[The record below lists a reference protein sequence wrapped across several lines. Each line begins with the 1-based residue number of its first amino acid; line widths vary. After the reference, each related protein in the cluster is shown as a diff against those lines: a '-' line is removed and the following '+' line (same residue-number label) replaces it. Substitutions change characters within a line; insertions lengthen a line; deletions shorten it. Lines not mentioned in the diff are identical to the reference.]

1 MSVISTNEFKTG
13 IAIKIDG
20 ELFVIAEYQHVKP
33 GKGGA
38 FMRTKLRR
46 LKGNSVMERTF
57 RVGEKFEEAF
67 IEQRTLQYQY
77 RSGETFHFMDQASY
91 EGMEISEAVLGKSA
105 GFLKENM
112 EITGSF
118 HAGELIS
125 LELPIFV
132 DLRIE
137 ETEPGIRGDTSK
149 SGNKPAKLETGLVIQ
164 VPLFMD
170 AGETIRVDTRTG
182 QYVSR
187 A

>member
-1 MSVISTNEFKTG
+1 MISTNEFKTG
-13 IAIKIDG
+13 IAIKVDG

-67 IEQRTLQYQY
+67 IEQRKLQFQY
-77 RSGETFHFMDQASY
+77 HPGDAFHFMNQETY
-91 EGMEISEAVLGKSA
+91 EGVEIPASTLGESA

-112 EITGSF
+112 EIIGSF
-118 HAGELIS
+118 YDNEIINLD
-125 LELPIFV
+125 LPIFV

-137 ETEPGIRGDTSK
+137 QTEPGIRGDTSK
-149 SGNKPAKLETGLVIQ
+149 GGNKPATLETGKVIQ
-164 VPLFMD
+164 VPLFVSSGD
-170 AGETIRVDTRTG
+170 TIRVDTRTG
-182 QYVSR
+182 AYVSR